1 MVLVQETVAGDGGG
15 VGDRQVEEAVLVLRD
30 RRQIPHLADDCE
42 DITFLL
48 RGTIKAEITAIWRVL
63 SS

>member
-30 RRQIPHLADDCE
+30 RRQISHLADDCE